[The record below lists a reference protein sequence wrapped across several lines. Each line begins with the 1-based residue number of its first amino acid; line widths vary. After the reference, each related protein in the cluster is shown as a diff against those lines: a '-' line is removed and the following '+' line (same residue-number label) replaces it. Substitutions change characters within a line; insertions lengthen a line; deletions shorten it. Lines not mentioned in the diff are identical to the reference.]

1 MASAVASY
9 ESGFP
14 LTISQ
19 GLNNMNLL
27 SGTQRPSIVA
37 GVNPLLTDDPENAYD
52 PTCGCIRWLNPAA
65 WSQAAPFTLGNA
77 PRTDGRVRTAAH
89 RNVDLAI
96 QKSGA
101 IGRQTL
107 SVRAELIN
115 VFNFADLRGPSMSF
129 GDASFGQIREAGGFP
144 RMLQVVVRTSWY

>member
-1 MASAVASY
+1 
-9 ESGFP
+9 
-14 LTISQ
+14 
-19 GLNNMNLL
+19 
-27 SGTQRPSIVA
+27 
-37 GVNPLLTDDPENAYD
+37 
-52 PTCGCIRWLNPAA
+52 
-65 WSQAAPFTLGNA
+65 
-77 PRTDGRVRTAAH
+77 
-89 RNVDLAI
+89 VDLAI